1 MNKNQKTLIITGGL
15 GGIGSAIV
23 DFFYQKNFRIIIL
36 DNKSN
41 NIFYKKFKSKIQNNN
56 FLIYKK
62 IDLSKP
68 YLIKTYLWLIYFN
81 HLIAQ

>member
-41 NIFYKKFKSKIQNNN
+41 NIFYKKFKSKIQIII
-56 FLIYKK
+56 FLFIKK
-62 IDLSKP
+62 
-68 YLIKTYLWLIYFN
+68 
-81 HLIAQ
+81 